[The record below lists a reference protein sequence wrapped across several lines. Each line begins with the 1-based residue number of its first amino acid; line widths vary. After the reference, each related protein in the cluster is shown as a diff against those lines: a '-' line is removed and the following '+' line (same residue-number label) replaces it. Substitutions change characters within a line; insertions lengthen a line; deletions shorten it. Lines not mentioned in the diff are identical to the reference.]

1 MVLKKQNEIKIA
13 LGLLLA
19 VLVFSLTGCAL
30 IDRLQAWKQVKEEPP
45 VEDPAGP
52 QELQFSQETAGNET
66 KEILLYFSDES
77 GQHLVH
83 ETRSIPKVESI
94 GRAVLQELI
103 AGPSAQSG
111 LLPTIPT
118 GTELQDIN
126 VRPDGL
132 CIVDFSEKLI
142 SNHPGGSKN
151 EELTV
156 YSIVNSLTQFP
167 TIREVQILIDGKQ
180 VETIAGHMDV
190 SAAMARN
197 DEIIEK

>member
-30 IDRLQAWKQVKEEPP
+30 IDRLQAWKQVKEELP
-45 VEDPAGP
+45 VEDPAEP
-52 QELQFSQETAGNET
+52 QELQISQETAGNET

-77 GQHLVH
+77 GQYLVH

-103 AGPSAQSG
+103 AGPSTQSG

-118 GTELQDIN
+118 GTELRDIN

-142 SNHPGGSKN
+142 NNHPGGSKN

-167 TIREVQILIDGKQ
+167 TIREVQILINGKQ

-197 DEIIEK
+197 DEVIKK